1 MTQEDRTV
9 VIPPALEFTDCNWLG
24 NRYQG
29 KVRDTYQRDGLRVLV
44 ATDRL
49 SAFDRVLTTI
59 PGKGQVLT
67 HMASYWFERTRHVV
81 ANHVIAVPDPCVM
94 VGREVSI
101 IPIEVIVRGF
111 LAGSA
116 WRDYR
121 SGRPTSGV
129 TFPSGMR
136 EFDQLREPV
145 VTPSTKEA
153 LGKHDQPISESEI
166 VRQGVVSANVWEEV
180 RSKALE
186 LFALAAREVSARG
199 LLFVDT
205 KYEFGLVDGSVV
217 LADEIHTLDSS
228 RFWLTDSYERNVAAG
243 GAPEMLDKEPIRR
256 WLLERGFSG
265 EGDVPAISD
274 EYRAELAQHYV
285 RSCERIT
292 GTVCV
297 LNVEEPKARVE
308 RNLRAYFAMSTTT

>member
-1 MTQEDRTV
+1 VAQEDETFV
-9 VIPPALEFTDCNWLG
+9 FPPALELTEFNWLG
-24 NRYQG
+24 SRYQG

-49 SAFDRVLTTI
+49 SAFDRVLTTV
-59 PGKGQVLT
+59 PGKGQILT
-67 HMASYWFERTRHVV
+67 RMASYWFERTRHVV
-81 ANHVIAVPDPCVM
+81 ANHVVAVPDPCVM
-94 VGREVSI
+94 VGRDVSI

-121 SGRPTSGV
+121 SGRSTSGI

-136 EFDQLREPV
+136 EFDKLREPV

-153 LGKHDQPISESEI
+153 LGKHDQPISEAEI
-166 VRQGVVSANVWEEV
+166 VRQGLVSANVWDEV

-186 LFALAAREVSARG
+186 LFALAARELSARG

-205 KYEFGLVDGSVV
+205 KYEFGLLDGAVI

-228 RFWLTDSYERNVAAG
+228 RFWLADSYERNIIAG
-243 GAPEMLDKEPIRR
+243 NAPEMLDKEPIRR
-256 WLLERGFSG
+256 WLLARGFSG
-265 EGDVPAISD
+265 EGEVPCITD
-274 EYRAELAQHYV
+274 DYRTELTQHYAQ
-285 RSCERIT
+285 SCERIT
-292 GTVCV
+292 GRPCE
-297 LNVEEPKARVE
+297 LNMEEPSARIE
-308 RNLRAYFAMSTTT
+308 RSLRSYFGVATTV

>member
-1 MTQEDRTV
+1 
-9 VIPPALEFTDCNWLG
+9 
-24 NRYQG
+24 
-29 KVRDTYQRDGLRVLV
+29 V

-49 SAFDRVLTTI
+49 SAFDRVLTTV
-59 PGKGQVLT
+59 PGKGQILT
-67 HMASYWFERTRHVV
+67 HMASYWFERTRHIVP
-81 ANHVIAVPDPCVM
+81 NHVVAVPDPCVM

-116 WRDYR
+116 WRDYQ
-121 SGRPTSGV
+121 SGKLTSGV
-129 TFPSGMR
+129 SFPPGMR
-136 EFDQLREPV
+136 EFEQLREPV

-166 VRQGVVSANVWEEV
+166 VRQGLAPAKVWDEV

-186 LFALAAREVSARG
+186 LFSLASREVSARG

-205 KYEFGLVDGSVV
+205 KYEFGLLDGSVI

-228 RFWLTDSYERNVAAG
+228 RFWLTDSYERTIISG
-243 GAPEMLDKEPIRR
+243 DAPEMLDKEPIRR
-256 WLLERGFSG
+256 WLLARGFSG
-265 EGDVPAISD
+265 EGEAPYIADD
-274 EYRAELAQHYV
+274 YRNELTQHYV

-292 GTVCV
+292 GRPCE
-297 LNVEEPKARVE
+297 LNMEEPNARID
-308 RNLRAYFAMSTTT
+308 RSLRSYFGVSTPA

>member
-1 MTQEDRTV
+1 MAQEDKTLV
-9 VIPPALEFTDCNWLG
+9 TPPALELTDFNWVG
-24 NRYQG
+24 DRYQG

-49 SAFDRVLTTI
+49 SAFDRVLTTV
-59 PGKGQVLT
+59 PGKGQILT

-81 ANHVIAVPDPCVM
+81 PNHVVAVPDPCVM

-121 SGRPTSGV
+121 SGKQTSGV
-129 TFPSGMR
+129 AFPPGMR

-153 LGKHDQPISESEI
+153 IGKHDQPISEAEI
-166 VRQGVVSANVWEEV
+166 VRQGVVSANVWDEV

-186 LFALAAREVSARG
+186 LFALAARELSARG

-205 KYEFGLVDGSVV
+205 KYEFGLVDGAVV

-228 RFWLTDSYERNVAAG
+228 RFWLTDSYERNVASG
-243 GAPEMLDKEPIRR
+243 GAPEMLDKEPIRQ
-256 WLLERGFSG
+256 WLIERGFSG
-265 EGDVPAISD
+265 EGDVPSISD
-274 EYRAELAQHYV
+274 EYRAELIQHYV

-292 GTVCV
+292 GRACM
-297 LNVEEPKARVE
+297 LNLEEPKGRIE
-308 RNLRAYFAMSTTT
+308 RNLRSYFGMSTTA

>member
-1 MTQEDRTV
+1 MTKDKQALV
-9 VIPPALEFTDCNWLG
+9 APPALERTHLSWLG
-24 NRYQG
+24 SRYQG

-49 SAFDRVLTTI
+49 SAFDRVLTTV
-59 PGKGQVLT
+59 PGKGQILT
-67 HMASYWFERTRHVV
+67 HMASYWFDRTRHIVP
-81 ANHVIAVPDPCVM
+81 NHVVAVPDPCVM

-121 SGRPTSGV
+121 SGKATSGV
-129 TFPSGMR
+129 EFPAGMR
-136 EFDQLREPV
+136 EFEQLREPV
-145 VTPSTKEA
+145 VTPSTKEV
-153 LGKHDQPISESEI
+153 LGRHDQPISEAEI
-166 VRQGVVSANVWEEV
+166 VRQGVVSAKVWDEV
-180 RSKALE
+180 RSNALE
-186 LFALAAREVSARG
+186 LFALAARELSARG

-205 KYEFGLVDGSVV
+205 KYEFGLLDGKVI

-228 RFWLTDSYERNVAAG
+228 RFWLADSYERNIVSG
-243 GAPEMLDKEPIRR
+243 NSPEMLDKEPIRR
-256 WLLERGFSG
+256 WLLARGFSG
-265 EGDVPAISD
+265 EGDVPSIPD

-292 GTVCV
+292 GRPCE
-297 LNVEEPKARVE
+297 LNMEEPNVRID
-308 RNLRAYFAMSTTT
+308 RSLRSYFGVSTTA